1 MTVEIRTIGTLLV
14 ANRGEIARRIFR
26 TAHAMGIR
34 TVAIYSDADADM
46 PFVRDADRAYRVGP
60 AASAESYLKI
70 EAILEIAKRAE
81 VDAIHPGYGFLAEN
95 AAFARAVNEAG
106 MIFIGPTPEA
116 IDAMGLKREAKATV
130 SAAGVPVVPGYDGAD
145 QSALVAEAKKVGY
158 PLLLKASA
166 GGGGKGMKRVD
177 READLQ
183 AAIASA
189 KRESLQAF
197 GDDTLLVEKYVENPR
212 HVEIQIFGDAHGNVI
227 HLNERECS
235 IQRRHQK
242 VLEESPSMALSPELR
257 AAMGEAAVKVAQSI
271 GYRNAGTVE
280 FILGADGQFFFL
292 EVNTRLQVEHPVT
305 ELVTGLDLVR
315 EQIRVAEG
323 HPLSIAQA
331 DVRQDGS
338 ALEARIY
345 AEDPDHGFLPQS
357 GTLLD
362 WHIEGDVRVD
372 SGIEAGSEIGIH
384 YDPMLAKLITHGAD
398 REEATRKMLRALRSL
413 SVQGIRNNREF
424 LIRVLEHPAYR
435 RGEIDTHFLERH
447 PVPAEPADPRPAAIV
462 AALFQHER
470 RRAERK
476 VLPSVPSGFRN
487 NPRRGQDVTFV
498 LDDTPIEVVY
508 THDARAPG
516 RFDVRTTHAETER
529 SSEARIVEHGDAH
542 LVAIIDGER
551 IRARVIEHGDAIY
564 VHLPGSGRSF
574 AFAIAPRFPDASAA
588 IPTGGCIAPMPGR
601 VVQIQAAEGDRVTRG
616 QVLLV
621 MEAMKMEHTVTAPH
635 DGTVR
640 QIAVREGDQVEADA
654 LLAVVD
660 ADADDC

>member
-1 MTVEIRTIGTLLV
+1 MTEIRTIHTLLV

-46 PFVRDADRAYRVGP
+46 PFVREADRAYRIGP
-60 AASAESYLKI
+60 APSAESYLKI
-70 EAILEIAKRAE
+70 DAILEIAKRSNA
-81 VDAIHPGYGFLAEN
+81 DAIHPGYGFLAEN
-95 AAFARAVNEAG
+95 AAFARAVGEAG
-106 MIFIGPTPEA
+106 LIFVGPTPEA

-145 QSALVAEAKKVGY
+145 QSRLVEEAKKIGY

-177 READLQ
+177 AESELE

-189 KRESLQAF
+189 KRESKQAF
-197 GDDTLLVEKYVENPR
+197 GNDVLLVEKYVENPR

-242 VLEESPSMALSPELR
+242 VLEESPSVALDAALR
-257 AAMGEAAVKVAQSI
+257 EAMGDAAVQVARSI

-280 FILGADGQFFFL
+280 FILGSDGSFYFL

-305 ELVTGLDLVR
+305 EMVTGLDLVR

-323 HPLSIAQA
+323 HPLSIAQSE
-331 DVRQDGS
+331 VRQIGA

-345 AEDPDHGFLPQS
+345 AEDPDQGFLPQS

-362 WHIEGDVRVD
+362 WHVEDELRVD
-372 SGIEAGSEIGIH
+372 SGVESGSEIGIH
-384 YDPMLAKLITHGAD
+384 YDPMLAKLITHGED
-398 REEATRKMLRALRSL
+398 REEATRKMIRALRSL
-413 SVQGIRNNREF
+413 SIQGIRNNREF

-435 RGEIDTHFLERH
+435 RGEIDTHFLQRH
-447 PVPAEPADPRPAAIV
+447 PVEAEPADPTTGAIL
-462 AALFQHER
+462 AALWQHEQR
-470 RRAERK
+470 SAKRA
-476 VLPSVPSGFRN
+476 VLPQVPSGFRN
-487 NPRRGQDVTFV
+487 NPRRGQDVRFV
-498 LDDTPIEVVY
+498 LDESTVEVVY
-508 THDARAPG
+508 THDGRDPG
-516 RFDVRTTHAETER
+516 RFDVDVQRGDAATTHRVRVLE
-529 SSEARIVEHGDAH
+529 SSGPWIVAVVDDARVRARVLEHGD
-542 LVAIIDGER
+542 DT
-551 IRARVIEHGDAIY
+551 Y
-564 VHLPGSGRSF
+564 VHLPGEGISF
-574 AFAIAPRFPDASAA
+574 AFRVEPRFPDASAA
-588 IPTGGCIAPMPGR
+588 IPTGGCVAPMPGR
-601 VVQIQAAEGDRVTRG
+601 VVQLQAQEGDRVTAG

-640 QIAVREGDQVEADA
+640 QMAVAEGDQVEADA

-660 ADADDC
+660 ADGDDC